1 MSEKKTKLTQDA
13 EKAIAYMEL
22 SEKEMES
29 AREKNAKIREAKDK
43 ASSKKMESAREENAK
58 IREDKD
64 KALSEKMESLREE
77 SAKRIGYKKGG
88 LIRQGKPKLTKKG
101 WR

>member
-1 MSEKKTKLTQDA
+1 MSEIKTKLMQDA
-13 EKAIAYMEL
+13 ERAEAYL
-22 SEKEMES
+22 K
-29 AREKNAKIREAKDK
+29 RLD
-43 ASSKKMESAREENAK
+43 KKMESAREENAK
-58 IREDKD
+58 IREAKD

-88 LIRQGKPKLTKKG
+88 LIRQGKPKLAKKG